1 MDTPPADAASPA
13 GPSAATAVVERTGG
27 GTTVRL
33 SGALDAHSLPSVWE
47 ATFAGLGPSPSLP
60 LRVDASAVHYCDGA
74 GIGLLAELVLR
85 ARAARGSSRGA
96 IGGTAPGATGSE
108 VEFVG
113 LDPAVK
119 SLLDR
124 ALPSRPEQPPSAPP
138 STIEQLGQATSEV
151 LGSLRTMVAFLG
163 ELVADFAWAA
173 MRPHR
178 VRWMDVLLVAEKAG
192 ANALPVVC
200 LLGWLMGLI
209 IAFQTAAPLA
219 RYGADAM
226 IPTMLAVALVR
237 ELGPLITAIIL
248 AGRSGSAFAAEI
260 GTMKVTEE
268 LNALTTL
275 GLDPVRFLALP
286 RLLATML
293 MTPLLSLFAIVFGLV
308 GGYLVMLS
316 LGYSLSFY
324 VNQVLEAVTWV
335 DLVGGLFKSIVFAFL
350 VAGVGCV
357 RGLQTEQG
365 PGAVGDSTTRAVVA
379 GIVLI
384 VVADGVL
391 GTVFYYLRI

>member
-1 MDTPPADAASPA
+1 VEPGPGGITLRLNGRLDAQSVAELWPKAMD
-13 GPSAATAVVERTGG
+13 AVSGG
-27 GTTVRL
+27 GQVKRVRVEA
-33 SGALDAHSLPSVWE
+33 SGLK
-47 ATFAGLGPSPSLP
+47 
-60 LRVDASAVHYCDGA
+60 YCDGA
-74 GIGLLAELVLR
+74 GIGLLAGLTIR
-85 ARAARGSSRGA
+85 AKEHGLALEYA
-96 IGGTAPGATGSE
+96 
-108 VEFVG
+108 G
-113 LDPAVK
+113 LDSGTQ

-124 ALPSRPEQPPSAPP
+124 ALPTADLPRGGPGDSS
-138 STIEQLGQATSEV
+138 IVQLGRATAETLASMAM
-151 LGSLRTMVAFLG
+151 MVSFLG
-163 ELVADFAWAA
+163 EISRDLVWAA
-173 MRPHR
+173 THPHR
-178 VRWMDVLLVAEKAG
+178 VRWMDVLLVCEKAG

-209 IAFQTAAPLA
+209 IAFQTAAPLG
-219 RYGADAM
+219 RFGVDSM
-226 IPTMLAVALVR
+226 IPTMLAIAMVR
-237 ELGPLITAIIL
+237 ELGPLVTAIIL

-286 RLLATML
+286 RLIATML
-293 MTPLLSLFAIVFGLV
+293 MTPLLSLFAIIFGLA

-324 VNQVLEAVTWV
+324 VNQVLAAVDYV
-335 DLVGGLFKSIVFAFL
+335 DLLGGLFKSVVFAFL

-357 RGLQTEQG
+357 RGLQTQQG

-391 GTVFYYLRI
+391 GGVFYAIGV

>member
-1 MDTPPADAASPA
+1 M
-13 GPSAATAVVERTGG
+13 
-27 GTTVRL
+27 RL
-33 SGALDAHSLPSVWE
+33 SGDLDAHSLPPVWE
-47 ATFAGLGPSPSLP
+47 STFAGLGQRPPGRV
-60 LRVDASAVHYCDGA
+60 RVDASALRYCDGA

-85 ARAARGSSRGA
+85 SRA
-96 IGGTAPGATGSE
+96 GGGQ

-113 LDPAVK
+113 LDPGLK

-124 ALPSRPEQPPSAPP
+124 ALPLQAEQAAPAPP
-138 STIEQLGQATSEV
+138 SSIVQLGQATSEV
-151 LGSLRTMVAFLG
+151 LASLSMMVSFLG

-173 MRPHR
+173 VRPQR

-219 RYGADAM
+219 RYGADSM

-293 MTPLLSLFAIVFGLV
+293 MTPLLSLFATLFGLV

-324 VNQVLEAVTWV
+324 INQVLQAVTWV

-357 RGLQTEQG
+357 RGLQTQQG

-391 GTVFYYLRI
+391 GTVFYYLGI

>member
-1 MDTPPADAASPA
+1 MPSGTDGQSSEAEPGSRPRQRSDDAAAKFESSEGGATLRLSGRLDAASVA
-13 GPSAATAVVERTGG
+13 RLWPSAMDA
-27 GTTVRL
+27 L
-33 SGALDAHSLPSVWE
+33 SGTGSGARGGPVRIE
-47 ATFAGLGPSPSLP
+47 ASGVT
-60 LRVDASAVHYCDGA
+60 YCDGA
-74 GIGLLAELVLR
+74 GIGLLAGIALR
-85 ARAARGSSRGA
+85 AKD
-96 IGGTAPGATGSE
+96 TGRPLE
-108 VEFVG
+108 YIG
-113 LDPAVK
+113 LDPGTK

-124 ALPSRPEQPPSAPP
+124 ALPTVGGGAPTPSE
-138 STIEQLGQATSEV
+138 SSIVQLGKATTETLASMAMMI
-151 LGSLRTMVAFLG
+151 SFLG
-163 ELVADFAWAA
+163 EITRDFAWAIA
-173 MRPHR
+173 HPRQ
-178 VRWMDVLLVAEKAG
+178 VRWADVFLICEKAG

-209 IAFQTAAPLA
+209 IAFQTAAPL
-219 RYGADAM
+219 GKFGVDSM
-226 IPTMLAVALVR
+226 IPTMLAIAMVR
-237 ELGPLITAIIL
+237 ELGPLVTAIIL

-293 MTPLLSLFAIVFGLV
+293 MTPLLSLFAIIFGLA
-308 GGYLVMLS
+308 GGYLIMLS
-316 LGYSLSFY
+316 LGYGLTFY
-324 VNQVLEAVTWV
+324 VNQVLGAVDYV
-335 DLVGGLFKSIVFAFL
+335 DLLGGLFKSVVFAFL

-357 RGLQTEQG
+357 RGLQTQQG

-391 GTVFYYLRI
+391 GGVFYAIGI